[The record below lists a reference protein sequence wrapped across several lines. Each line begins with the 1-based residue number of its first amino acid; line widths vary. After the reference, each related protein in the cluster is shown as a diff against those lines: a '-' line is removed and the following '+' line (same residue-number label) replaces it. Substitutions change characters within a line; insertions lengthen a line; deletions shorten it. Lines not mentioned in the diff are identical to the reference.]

1 MKKGN
6 KKLVFAA
13 IRAAIALVIALA
25 LVIVSGFA
33 FVYQLG
39 GATEVTDG
47 AQLDGNSYVSADIKW
62 VMDVVGTETSRAS
75 GKVLYYYVVAPVG
88 NRFTLLRVS
97 ADQLED
103 VQALK
108 AETTALLVGESK
120 AMTIHMPVRGMV
132 AQAEQGAYSLLNS
145 WFNDN
150 IEWMTIAGV
159 VGEEPSAADYLVD
172 ECILVDQVGAFG
184 EAVSAV
190 LSIAAALFVLYALVE
205 CALMAAGH
213 YKESRVAARMIKRV
227 QREKAKA
234 KAQRAAERAA
244 EKAKAK
250 AEAREEKPA
259 VTEEAE
265 VEAKPVTEEAK
276 VETVTEEVTEEA
288 ETETEAVA
296 EEAKTE
302 PVESEAAEA
311 ETAAEEAT
319 VEAEAETADGEH
331 DA

>member
-39 GATEVTDG
+39 GAAEVTDG

-88 NRFTLLRVS
+88 NRFTLLRVD
-97 ADQLED
+97 AGQLEN

-184 EAVSAV
+184 EGLSAV

-250 AEAREEKPA
+250 AEKPA
-259 VTEEAE
+259 EAPA
-265 VEAKPVTEEAK
+265 EAPA
-276 VETVTEEVTEEA
+276 A
-288 ETETEAVA
+288 ET
-296 EEAKTE
+296 AKNEPE
-302 PVESEAAEA
+302 PVEAEQPEA
-311 ETAAEEAT
+311 EKTAEEAT
-319 VEAEAETADGEH
+319 TEEETAEEAVEAEAAAEETVEEAPEEAEAADGER

>member
-88 NRFTLLRVS
+88 NRFTLLRVD
-97 ADQLED
+97 ADQLEN

-132 AQAEQGAYSLLNS
+132 VQAEQGAYSLLNS

-184 EAVSAV
+184 EGLSAV
-190 LSIAAALFVLYALVE
+190 LSIAAALFVLYALAE

-250 AEAREEKPA
+250 AEKPTA
-259 VTEEAE
+259 ATEE
-265 VEAKPVTEEAK
+265 VKAKTVTEEAK
-276 VETVTEEVTEEA
+276 NETATEEA
-288 ETETEAVA
+288 KAEPEAAA
-296 EEAKTE
+296 EEAKAE
-302 PVESEAAEA
+302 PAES
-311 ETAAEEAT
+311 
-319 VEAEAETADGEH
+319 ETADGEH

>member
-190 LSIAAALFVLYALVE
+190 LSIAAALLVLYALVE

-250 AEAREEKPA
+250 AEAKEQKPET
-259 VTEEAE
+259 VE
-265 VEAKPVTEEAK
+265 EAKPETVTEEAK

-288 ETETEAVA
+288 KVEAEPATED
-296 EEAKTE
+296 AKTE

-311 ETAAEEAT
+311 ETA
-319 VEAEAETADGEH
+319 DGEH

>member
-88 NRFTLLRVS
+88 NRFTLLRVD
-97 ADQLED
+97 ADQLEN

-132 AQAEQGAYSLLNS
+132 VQAEQGAYSLLNS

-184 EAVSAV
+184 EGLSAV
-190 LSIAAALFVLYALVE
+190 LSIAAALFVLYALAE

-250 AEAREEKPA
+250 AEKPTA
-259 VTEEAE
+259 ATEEVKAE
-265 VEAKPVTEEAK
+265 TVTEEAK
-276 VETVTEEVTEEA
+276 NETATEEA
-288 ETETEAVA
+288 KAEPEAAA
-296 EEAKTE
+296 EEAKAE
-302 PVESEAAEA
+302 PAES
-311 ETAAEEAT
+311 
-319 VEAEAETADGEH
+319 ETADGEH

>member
-184 EAVSAV
+184 EGLSAV

-250 AEAREEKPA
+250 AEAKEEKPA
-259 VTEEAE
+259 VTEEAK
-265 VEAKPVTEEAK
+265 VEAETAAEETKAEPEATEEAK

-288 ETETEAVA
+288 TED
-296 EEAKTE
+296 AKTE

-311 ETAAEEAT
+311 ETA
-319 VEAEAETADGEH
+319 DGEH

>member
-88 NRFTLLRVS
+88 NRFTLLRVD

-184 EAVSAV
+184 EGLSAV

-250 AEAREEKPA
+250 VEAREQKPEMA
-259 VTEEAE
+259 TEEAKPE
-265 VEAKPVTEEAK
+265 TEPVTEETKAEPETATEEATEDAK
-276 VETVTEEVTEEA
+276 VETVTEEVTE
-288 ETETEAVA
+288 
-296 EEAKTE
+296 
-302 PVESEAAEA
+302 
-311 ETAAEEAT
+311 
-319 VEAEAETADGEH
+319 AETADGEH

>member
-88 NRFTLLRVS
+88 NRFTLLRVD
-97 ADQLED
+97 ADQLEN

-132 AQAEQGAYSLLNS
+132 VQAEQGAYSLLNS

-184 EAVSAV
+184 EGLSAV
-190 LSIAAALFVLYALVE
+190 LSIAAALFVLYALAE

-250 AEAREEKPA
+250 AEKPA
-259 VTEEAE
+259 A
-265 VEAKPVTEEAK
+265 TEEAK
-276 VETVTEEVTEEA
+276 VETETVTEEAKPETETVTEEAKTEVETVAEEVTEEA
-288 ETETEAVA
+288 ETETVT
-296 EEAKTE
+296 EEVT
-302 PVESEAAEA
+302 
-311 ETAAEEAT
+311 
-319 VEAEAETADGEH
+319 EAETADGEH